1 MRKAGRLFCSLL
13 TGAKT
18 AKTALKEHSD
28 HPLVEQA
35 IAGVNYEM
43 VIERRVARSV
53 KRLAIL
59 RVMVNTG

>member
-1 MRKAGRLFCSLL
+1 VK
-13 TGAKT
+13 
-18 AKTALKEHSD
+18 
-28 HPLVEQA
+28 QA
-35 IAGVNYEM
+35 IAGVNYET